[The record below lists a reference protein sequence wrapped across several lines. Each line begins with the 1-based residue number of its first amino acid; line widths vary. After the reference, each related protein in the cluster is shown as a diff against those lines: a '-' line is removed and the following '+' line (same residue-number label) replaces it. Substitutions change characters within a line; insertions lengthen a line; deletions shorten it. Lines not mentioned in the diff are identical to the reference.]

1 MEAVRTEPQFKLGN
15 EKLIKVLPNASNRLL
30 GLLRKQ
36 GREQNGA
43 LRVAVVGG
51 GCSGLQYA
59 LGFDLE
65 AQAGDAV
72 GEQHGVNVVIDR
84 FSLPYLEGA
93 EVDFVDGLMGQGFAV
108 SNPNAAASCGCG
120 SSFTAEGAQAP
131 AGAAGSC
138 CGT

>member
-1 MEAVRTEPQFKLGN
+1 MVNLTERAAGH
-15 EKLIKVLPNASNRLL
+15 VL
-30 GLLRKQ
+30 GLM
-36 GREQNGA
+36 REDPEA
-43 LRVAVVGG
+43 RVLRVAVQGG

-72 GEQHGVNVVIDR
+72 AEQHGVSVVVDR

-120 SSFTAEGAQAP
+120 SSFTAEGAEAPEPAAPPPAAAP
-131 AGAAGSC
+131 APPERG
-138 CGT
+138 